1 MSKKNKTTKTTK
13 TAKGTKAKVTTIDAG
28 GGIGVDIMP
37 PAAEVTV
44 AKGPTEKKA
53 KKTSGLD
60 AAAQILQEKGEPMTC
75 GALVEAMIGQGLWKT
90 SGKTPAATIYS
101 AILREIDHKPG
112 EARFAKTGRGLFTF
126 VPPKK
131 G

>member
-1 MSKKNKTTKTTK
+1 MN
-13 TAKGTKAKVTTIDAG
+13 I
-28 GGIGVDIMP
+28 IP
-37 PAAEVTV
+37 PAAEVT
-44 AKGPTEKKA
+44 AKSSAEKKA
-53 KKTSGLD
+53 KKVSGLD

-75 GALVEAMIGQGLWKT
+75 GALVEAMIAQGLWKT

-126 VPPKK
+126 VAPKK
-131 G
+131 A